1 VSDLASKHQGVVAW
15 MARNTVAANLLMFV
29 LLVGGYI
36 MSGRIKQE
44 VFPEFQMDWIIVQV
58 AYPGAS
64 PEEVEQGIVLAIE
77 EQVRGLDG
85 VKQVV
90 ASASEGSGN
99 VYVELLL
106 GTSAE
111 KALSDVKTAV
121 DRISSFPEDAERP
134 VISLMSNRKN
144 VVSVALYGDLDEKAL
159 KELAEQLRDQILT
172 DGRVTQVEL
181 SGTRPTE
188 ISIEVP
194 GARLREYGLTLDSV
208 ATAVRRQAVQV
219 PAGLVKTDAG
229 EVLLRTDERRD
240 VGHEFEN
247 IPVLTTP
254 DGATVTVGQLAT
266 VQDGFQDVDRY
277 ATFQGQRAVL
287 IDVYRVGE
295 ETPIAVADAVR
306 EKLEEFE
313 DRLPPGLAVAITSD
327 DSEMYRD
334 RIDLLMRNALM
345 GLILVFV
352 TLGLFLKLQ
361 LSFWVTLGIPVSFL
375 GTMMLMPATGVSIN
389 MISLFAFIVTL
400 GIVVDDAI
408 VVSENVYEFRQRGMS
423 LMDAAVRGTQA
434 VAVPVTFSVLT
445 TVVAFMPLFF
455 VPGFM
460 GKLFGVIPVVVVC
473 VLLVSLAE
481 SLFILPSHLAH
492 EFSAPKQGLLRA
504 AWVVLSVPLAI
515 LKPFAW
521 SFEQLRIA
529 FTRALAWFIAKLYTP
544 SVRFAV
550 HERYLTLAVGIA
562 SLAAVVGLIAGG
574 HVDFSFM
581 PRMESDNIRASAALP
596 FGTPV
601 AQTQVV
607 QDRLVK
613 GLEEALAELG
623 GEDKLSRGIYAVIG
637 QGIADGGPGGGVR
650 GIPGGH
656 VTNVRLR
663 MVAAA
668 DRPGIT
674 AAKVVDVWRAKVG
687 EIPGVEVLNF
697 KSNMGPSAGAPIDVQ
712 LSHRDVTVLERAATE
727 LAAKLAAF
735 DGVYDIDAGFS
746 DGKPQLDLTLTP
758 LAEASGVNATDLA
771 RQVRGAFYG
780 SEALRQQRGRDELR
794 VFVRRPES
802 ERRSEHAIESFLVRT
817 PSGADL
823 PLADAA
829 EIDRGR
835 AATSIGR
842 SDGRRVIHVT
852 SEVDLAVNNPSKIAQ
867 AIEKDLLPDLRK
879 HYPDLKWSMEG
890 EQREQREAMSAL
902 GRGFVLA
909 LFVIFAM
916 LAVVFRS
923 YVQPVIVMAA
933 IPFGIVGA
941 VMGHALMGYGLS
953 IMSMMGIVALAGVV
967 VNDSLV
973 MVHAANEFRDTEG
986 LHPRDAIQ
994 AAGIRR
1000 FRPILLTSLTTFFGL
1015 MPMILETS
1023 MQARFLVPMAL
1034 SLGFGVMFATF
1045 ITLILVPAFYAIV
1058 EDFRLAMGMR
1068 RPPRAG
1074 EDASRPEDDGGDELP
1089 VVARE
1094 DSEPATA

>member
-1 VSDLASKHQGVVAW
+1 
-15 MARNTVAANLLMFV
+15 MARNTVAANLLMLV
-29 LLVGGYI
+29 LLVGGYLV
-36 MSGRIKQE
+36 SGRIKQE
-44 VFPEFQMDWIIVQV
+44 VFPEFQLDWVMVQV

-64 PEEVEQGIVLAIE
+64 PEEVEKGIVLAIE

-90 ASASEGSGN
+90 SSASEGSGN

-106 GTSAE
+106 GTSPE
-111 KALSDVKTAV
+111 KALSDIKTAV
-121 DRISSFPEDAERP
+121 DRVTSLPEDAERP
-134 VISLMSNRKN
+134 VVSLLSNRKN
-144 VVSVALYGDLDEKAL
+144 VVSVALYGDLDEKGL

-172 DGRVTQVEL
+172 DPRVTQVEL

-194 GARLREYGLTLDSV
+194 GERLRKYGLTLDAV
-208 ATAVRRQAVQV
+208 AAAVRREAVQV
-219 PAGLVKTDAG
+219 PAGQVKTAGG
-229 EVLLRTDERRD
+229 EVLLRTDERREL
-240 VGHEFEN
+240 GHEFEN
-247 IPVLTTP
+247 IPVLTTR

-266 VQDGFQDVDRY
+266 VEDGFQDVDRY

-306 EKLEEFE
+306 EKLDAFE
-313 DRLPPGLAVAITSD
+313 SRLPPGLHVAVTSD

-334 RIDLLMRNALM
+334 RIDLLMRNALF

-408 VVSENVYEFRQRGMS
+408 VVGENVYEYRQRGMS
-423 LMDAAVRGTQA
+423 MMEAAIRGAQA

-460 GKLFGVIPVVVVC
+460 GKLFGVIPAVVVC
-473 VLLVSLAE
+473 VLLMSLVE

-492 EFSAPKQGLLRA
+492 QFSPPRRGLLRA
-504 AWVVLSVPLAI
+504 GWIVLMVPLAI
-515 LKPFAW
+515 LRPFAW

-529 FTRALAWFIAKLYTP
+529 FSGALAWFIARIYAP
-544 SVRFAV
+544 SVAFAV
-550 HERYLTLAVGIA
+550 RERYLTLAVGVA
-562 SLAAVVGLIAGG
+562 TLAVVVGLIAGG
-574 HVDFSFM
+574 RVDFAFM
-581 PRMESDNIRASAALP
+581 PRLESDNVRASAALP

-601 AQTQVV
+601 EETQAV
-607 QDRLVK
+607 QQRLID
-613 GLEEALAELG
+613 GLRETLEELG

-637 QGIADGGPGGGVR
+637 QGISDGGPGGGVR

-663 MVAAA
+663 MVPSA
-668 DRPGIT
+668 DRPGVT
-674 AAKVVDVWRAKVG
+674 ASRLVDLWRSKVG
-687 EIPGVEVLNF
+687 DIPGVEALTF
-697 KSNMGPSAGAPIDVQ
+697 KSNMGPSAGSPIDVQ
-712 LSHRDVTVLERAATE
+712 LSHRDVAVLEQAATE
-727 LAAKLAAF
+727 LAGKLRSYA
-735 DGVYDIDAGFS
+735 GVYDLDTGFS
-746 DGKPQLDLTLTP
+746 EGKPQLDLTLTP
-758 LAEASGVNATDLA
+758 LAEASGVTATDIA

-802 ERRSEHAIESFLVRT
+802 ERRSEHDIESFIIRT

-829 EIDRGR
+829 HIERGH

-842 SDGRRVIHVT
+842 ADGRRVIHVT
-852 SEVDLAVNNPSKIAQ
+852 GEVDLAVNNPTKIA
-867 AIEKDLLPDLRK
+867 ASIEKDLLPQLRE
-879 HYPDLKWSMEG
+879 HYPDLSWSMEG
-890 EQREQREAMSAL
+890 EQREQRESLQAL
-902 GRGFVLA
+902 GRGFTLA
-909 LFVIFAM
+909 MFVIFAM

-923 YVQPVIVMAA
+923 YIQPIVVMAA

-941 VMGHALMGYGLS
+941 VMGHVLMGFELS
-953 IMSMMGIVALAGVV
+953 IMSMMGIVALSGVV

-973 MVHAANEFRDTEG
+973 MVHAANEFRDDEG
-986 LHPRDAIQ
+986 LAPHDAIQ

-1034 SLGFGVMFATF
+1034 SLGFGVVFATF
-1045 ITLILVPAFYAIV
+1045 ITLVLVPAFYTIV
-1058 EDFRLAMGMR
+1058 EDFRRALGMR

-1074 EDASRPEDDGGDELP
+1074 EDAPRPEDAAGPDELEAGTPSDP
-1089 VVARE
+1089 VAV
-1094 DSEPATA
+1094 